1 MLKPKHILVFSFV
14 CLTNFALAEEESAFV
29 EQQELVPEEM
39 VIADEKAK
47 TYCDNSEFSKAYILK
62 KINQQR
68 LAGVQCGGKT
78 LTSVGKVTWNDKLAN
93 AAKMHAND
101 MAMNRFLDH
110 KGSDGSYPEKR
121 VEKAGYDWNFITE
134 NVASGTHSVADTLKS
149 FMESDY
155 HCENLMS
162 PKVKEV
168 GMACAYTPD
177 DFQKF
182 YWTQVFAK

>member
-1 MLKPKHILVFSFV
+1 MIKPKYILVCFFS
-14 CLTNFALAEEESAFV
+14 CLTTIVTAEEEIAFV

-39 VIADEKAK
+39 VIADAKAK
-47 TYCDNSEFSKAYILK
+47 AYCDHSEFSKAYILN
-62 KINQQR
+62 KINQKR
-68 LAGVQCGGKT
+68 LAGMQCGGKT
-78 LTSVGKVTWNDKLAN
+78 LAPVGQVTWNDKLAV
-93 AAKMHAND
+93 AAKVHAND
-101 MAMNRFLDH
+101 MAANRFLDH

-121 VEKAGYDWNFITE
+121 VDTAGYDWAFITE

-149 FMESDY
+149 FMESEY

-162 PKVKEV
+162 PDVKEV
-168 GMACAYTPD
+168 GMACAYTPE